1 MAEQPE
7 QQQPGSRLGDSM
19 MFGLIEHTE
28 RVEETMAETQRV
40 LTQRIQEL
48 AQVQEW
54 AVNAAV
60 ELQKQ
65 AATAIKNLES
75 ERVRLQGVGPTLQQ
89 NAAWAMRESIREHSD
104 KIETQISAGMAVP
117 LDQIKQAAAQVRQN
131 ISEISW
137 LVRSLILAAGIVI
150 GLALGWLPFRSSLN
164 HLQEQ
169 EDRIEQYL
177 ATQQQ
182 QQAAPVTPEPAHAP
196 AHKGKK

>member
-1 MAEQPE
+1 MAEQ
-7 QQQPGSRLGDSM
+7 QVGGSAGEM
-19 MFGLIEHTE
+19 MVFGLIEQADRIGKSALATQQDL
-28 RVEETMAETQRV
+28 AEQIEH
-40 LTQRIQEL
+40 LG
-48 AQVQEW
+48 QVQEW
-54 AVNAAV
+54 AVKAAV

-65 AATAIKNLES
+65 AAAAIKNLEA
-75 ERVRLQGVGPTLQQ
+75 ERAQLQASRTGLERNAVQAIQ
-89 NAAWAMRESIREHSD
+89 NAIRSQTAE
-104 KIETQISAGMAVP
+104 IERHTTQALATP
-117 LDQIKQAAAQVRQN
+117 LHAIGQAAAQVRQN

-137 LVRSLILAAGIVI
+137 LVRSLILAAGIVL

-182 QQAAPVTPEPAHAP
+182 QQAAPVTPEPSHAP

>member
-7 QQQPGSRLGDSM
+7 QQPGSRLGDSM

-54 AVNAAV
+54 AVKAAV

-65 AATAIKNLES
+65 AATAVKNLEG

-89 NAAWAMRESIREHSD
+89 NAAWAMRESLREHSD
-104 KIETQISAGMAVP
+104 KIETQISAGMVVP
-117 LDQIKQAAAQVRQN
+117 LDQIKQAATQVRQN
-131 ISEISW
+131 
-137 LVRSLILAAGIVI
+137 VRDANWMVYVGMLLIGVVLGLFAGYLPMRSSVKALEEHVNQIDSYLAA
-150 GLALGWLPFRSSLN
+150 
-164 HLQEQ
+164 
-169 EDRIEQYL
+169 
-177 ATQQQ
+177 QQP
-182 QQAAPVTPEPAHAP
+182 QAAPVTPEPSHAP

>member
-1 MAEQPE
+1 MAEQ
-7 QQQPGSRLGDSM
+7 QAVGSAGEM
-19 MFGLIEHTE
+19 MVFGLIEQADRIGKSALATQKDL
-28 RVEETMAETQRV
+28 AEQIEH
-40 LTQRIQEL
+40 LGE
-48 AQVQEW
+48 VQEW
-54 AVNAAV
+54 AVKAGV

-65 AATAIKNLES
+65 AAAAIKNLEG
-75 ERVRLQGVGPTLQQ
+75 ERTRLQGVGPTLQQ
-89 NAAWAMRESIREHSD
+89 NAAWAMRESLREHSD

-137 LVRSLILAAGIVI
+137 LVRSLIFAVGIVF
-150 GLALGWLPFRSSLN
+150 GLAVGWLPYRSSLN

-169 EDRIEQYL
+169 QDRIEQYL

-182 QQAAPVTPEPAHAP
+182 QQQQQAAPVTPEASHAP

>member
-1 MAEQPE
+1 MAEQ
-7 QQQPGSRLGDSM
+7 QVAGSAGEM
-19 MFGLIEHTE
+19 MVFGLIEQADRIGKSALATQQDL
-28 RVEETMAETQRV
+28 AEQIEH
-40 LTQRIQEL
+40 LG
-48 AQVQEW
+48 QVQEW
-54 AVNAAV
+54 AVKAAV

-65 AATAIKNLES
+65 AAAVIKNLEG
-75 ERVRLQGVGPTLQQ
+75 ERARLQSVGPTLQQ
-89 NAAWAMRESIREHSD
+89 NAAWAMRETIREHSD
-104 KIETQISAGMAVP
+104 KIETQISAGMAIP

-182 QQAAPVTPEPAHAP
+182 QQAAPVTPEPSHAS

>member
-7 QQQPGSRLGDSM
+7 QPQPGSRLGDSM

-54 AVNAAV
+54 AVKAAV

-65 AATAIKNLES
+65 AAAAIKNLEG
-75 ERVRLQGVGPTLQQ
+75 ERTRLQGIGPTLQQ
-89 NAAWAMRESIREHSD
+89 NAAWAMRESLREHSD
-104 KIETQISAGMAVP
+104 KIETQISAGMVVP

-131 ISEISW
+131 
-137 LVRSLILAAGIVI
+137 VRDANWMVYVGMLLIGVVLGLFAGYLPMRSSVKALEEHVNQIDSYLAA
-150 GLALGWLPFRSSLN
+150 
-164 HLQEQ
+164 
-169 EDRIEQYL
+169 
-177 ATQQQ
+177 QQPP
-182 QQAAPVTPEPAHAP
+182 AAPVTPEPSHAP

>member
-1 MAEQPE
+1 MAEQ
-7 QQQPGSRLGDSM
+7 QVGGSAGEM
-19 MFGLIEHTE
+19 MVFGLIEQADRIGKSALATQKDL
-28 RVEETMAETQRV
+28 AEQIEH
-40 LTQRIQEL
+40 LGE
-48 AQVQEW
+48 VQEW
-54 AVNAAV
+54 AVKAGV
-60 ELQKQ
+60 ELQQQ
-65 AATAIKNLES
+65 AAAASKNLEAA
-75 ERVRLQGVGPTLQQ
+75 RARLQGVGPTLQQ
-89 NAAWAMRESIREHSD
+89 NAAWAMRESLREHSD

-117 LDQIKQAAAQVRQN
+117 LDQIRQAAAQVRQN

-169 EDRIEQYL
+169 QDRIEQYL

-182 QQAAPVTPEPAHAP
+182 QAAPAAPEPSHAP

>member
-1 MAEQPE
+1 MAEQ
-7 QQQPGSRLGDSM
+7 QVGGSAGEM
-19 MFGLIEHTE
+19 MVFGLIEQADRIGKSALATQQDL
-28 RVEETMAETQRV
+28 AEQ
-40 LTQRIQEL
+40 IQHL
-48 AQVQEW
+48 GQVQEW
-54 AVNAAV
+54 AVKAAM

-65 AATAIKNLES
+65 AAAAIKNLEG
-75 ERVRLQGVGPTLQQ
+75 ERARLQGVGPTLQQ
-89 NAAWAMRESIREHSD
+89 NAAWAMQESIREHSD

-177 ATQQQ
+177 VTQQQ
-182 QQAAPVTPEPAHAP
+182 QKQAPPVTPEPSHAP
-196 AHKGKK
+196 M

>member
-1 MAEQPE
+1 MAEQ
-7 QQQPGSRLGDSM
+7 QV
-19 MFGLIEHTE
+19 FGLIEQADRIGKSALATQQDLTE
-28 RVEETMAETQRV
+28 Q
-40 LTQRIQEL
+40 IQHL
-48 AQVQEW
+48 GQVQEW
-54 AVNAAV
+54 AVKAAV

-65 AATAIKNLES
+65 AATAIKNLEA
-75 ERVRLQGVGPTLQQ
+75 ERAQLQGVGPTLQQ

-117 LDQIKQAAAQVRQN
+117 LDQIRQAAAQVRQN

-169 EDRIEQYL
+169 QDRIEQYL

-182 QQAAPVTPEPAHAP
+182 QQAAPVTPEPSHAP